1 MTKMEAR
8 PIVRALRALA
18 SGEVLGETLTAEAF
32 TQLMSGEV
40 TPSQAAG
47 LLMGLRVRG
56 ETAEEI
62 AGAARALRDAM
73 VKVVVSGTDRLIDT
87 CGTGGGTVSTFNVST
102 AAAFVAVAAG
112 ARVAKHGNRSY
123 TSQCGSA
130 DVLEALGI
138 PISLE
143 ADGAGRMLASCGFAF
158 LFAPLYHPAMKFVAP
173 VRKELGTP
181 TIMNIL
187 GPLANP
193 AGVKRQLLG
202 VSDRSRAPV
211 LAEALAR
218 LGVEH
223 ALVVHG
229 LVGMDEVA
237 PVGPTEVWEV
247 TSGEVRAFRLE
258 PSDLGWEEATT
269 EALAGGSP
277 KDNAA
282 RIRRLFEQ
290 PQADSAARAA
300 VVLNGGAAAY
310 VAGLVPDLRRGVEL
324 AAAALDEGRAAAV
337 LQGVIEATVSAG

>member
-1 MTKMEAR
+1 MQDQ
-8 PIVRALRALA
+8 PIARALRALA
-18 SGEVLGETLTAEAF
+18 AGQVLGETLTAEAF
-32 TQLMSGEV
+32 TQLMRGEA

-62 AGAARALRDAM
+62 AGATRALRDAM
-73 VKVVVSGTDRLIDT
+73 VKVAVPDTDRLIDT
-87 CGTGGGTVSTFNVST
+87 CGTGGGAFSTFNVST

-112 ARVAKHGNRSY
+112 AKVAKHGNRSY

-138 PISLE
+138 PIFLE
-143 ADGAGRMLASCGFAF
+143 ADGASRMLAACGFAF

-181 TIMNIL
+181 TIMNIV

-193 AGVKRQLLG
+193 AGIKRQLLG
-202 VSDRSRAPV
+202 VADRSRAPM

-247 TSGEVRAFRLE
+247 TAGEVQTFRLE
-258 PSDLGWEEATT
+258 PSDLGVGETT
-269 EALAGGSP
+269 KEALAGGSP
-277 KDNAA
+277 KDNAL

-290 PQADSAARAA
+290 PQEDSAARAA

-310 VAGLVPDLRRGVEL
+310 VAGLVPDLRAGVEL
-324 AAAALDEGRAAAV
+324 AAAALDEGGAAAV
-337 LQGVIEATVSAG
+337 LERVIGSAAGASAG